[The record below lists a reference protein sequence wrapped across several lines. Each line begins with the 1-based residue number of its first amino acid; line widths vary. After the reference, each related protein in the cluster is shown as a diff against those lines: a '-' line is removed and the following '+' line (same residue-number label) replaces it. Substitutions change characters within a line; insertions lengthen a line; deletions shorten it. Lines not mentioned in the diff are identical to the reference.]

1 MAIGTRQTI
10 IEAAYAC
17 VAHRGIAKTTV
28 EDVARRSGVSRATVY
43 RTFPG
48 GRDQLVDEVIAW
60 AALEFFAALYEQVH
74 GADTLEEVME
84 LGIRFAHRSI
94 VEHEVLQ
101 RVMQTE
107 PDRLLPA
114 LTVES
119 VHIREDIASF
129 LGPYLAARDLAPG
142 VDASEAA
149 DFLARMVL
157 SYMSSPGRWDLDDPD
172 QVAQLVRAELLA
184 GVVVPGGPSGPAVR
198 SVTSQRGSEQGR
210 I

>member
-1 MAIGTRQTI
+1 MAIDTRQRI
-10 IEAAYAC
+10 IESAYAC

-60 AALEFFAALYEQVH
+60 AALQFFVALYEQVH

-94 VEHEVLQ
+94 VEHQVLQ

-129 LGPYLAARDLAPG
+129 LGPYLAVRDLAPG
-142 VDASEAA
+142 ADASEAA

-157 SYMSSPGRWDLDDPD
+157 SYMSSPGRWDLDDPA

-184 GVVVPGGPSGPAVR
+184 GVVVPGGPSGPAVPDAP
-198 SVTSQRGSEQGR
+198 GR